1 MTLSDSMERCLK
13 KGKGEEQSA
22 AAMCSILLLIQL
34 GSGDNGEET
43 LRSLY
48 PVLKVIMLD
57 NSASFAAR
65 AAVSSKAR
73 FPLPELTGD
82 RIPLPV
88 NKRAFPLAEL
98 TGNGNR
104 SPVNLGR

>member
-1 MTLSDSMERCLK
+1 MTLGDSIERCLK

-34 GSGDNGEET
+34 GSGDDGEEA

-57 NSASFAAR
+57 NSASYSAR
-65 AAVSSKAR
+65 ATVSFSCCCCLHFVVAGK
-73 FPLPELTGD
+73 FL
-82 RIPLPV
+82 IIYSSHI
-88 NKRAFPLAEL
+88 FC
-98 TGNGNR
+98 
-104 SPVNLGR
+104 